1 MFFFRSP
8 LPPYPPLIRLIWS
21 IQHTLCRNLPYTMIF
36 TSAIMHQQVLIPSS
50 PLRFP
55 LKGFIYKGSYWVWFS
70 IVNAARLYHSHINLE
85 RASCWKIKV
94 KRKQQLHPQWVQ
106 LPGHMS
112 WSERIRVDIRKME
125 GNKTP
130 KPNRSIK
137 GWCGVKDRNCQG
149 LPAAKWN
156 QFLWV
161 QACQDVVCSNRRLQ
175 CFTNQWK
182 GTGFWGFPRIYVE
195 TWRYRCTTDEQL
207 RLLSR
212 NLWSGSDIHGWRSHP
227 KKTLRCVERK
237 GNSGLK
243 DLQIKLGS
251 MCTYWSTSLKY
262 KLAFRPLGFSWAV
275 QALPGRNRMGRH
287 KED

>member
-1 MFFFRSP
+1 
-8 LPPYPPLIRLIWS
+8 
-21 IQHTLCRNLPYTMIF
+21 
-36 TSAIMHQQVLIPSS
+36 MHQQVLIPSS
-50 PLRFP
+50 PLRSP

-70 IVNAARLYHSHINLE
+70 MVNTARLYHSHINLE

-94 KRKQQLHPQWVQ
+94 KRRQQLHPQWVQ
-106 LPGHMS
+106 VPGHMS

-137 GWCGVKDRNCQG
+137 GWCGVKDQNCQG

-161 QACQDVVCSNRRLQ
+161 QACQDVVCSNRRLH

-182 GTGFWGFPRIYVE
+182 GTGFWGFPRTYVE

-212 NLWSGSDIHGWRSHP
+212 NLWSGLDLHGWRSHQ
-227 KKTLRCVERK
+227 KKKNARVC
-237 GNSGLK
+237 
-243 DLQIKLGS
+243 
-251 MCTYWSTSLKY
+251 
-262 KLAFRPLGFSWAV
+262 
-275 QALPGRNRMGRH
+275 RMQR
-287 KED
+287 